1 MSEALDGRGELVTTQ
16 GGTQSISAIQRVS
29 DLGQEAGRSPC
40 RQISDGGVTVRKDDD
55 EECRQGGG
63 GPSRWRT
70 LLCALEICLGGGEG
84 RAEVRH
90 GQKGK
95 RRLGSGGKE
104 PSVGE
109 GGSARSAGLVTS
121 ASGSIVPFGIVPL
134 EDPGAGT
141 GLCAGLRICIA
152 RTDIPQVCRRK

>member
-63 GPSRWRT
+63 GPSRWRA
-70 LLCALEICLGGGEG
+70 LCAHWKCIWAAARGERRSDMG
-84 RAEVRH
+84 RKA
-90 GQKGK
+90 
-95 RRLGSGGKE
+95 SGGWAAA
-104 PSVGE
+104 
-109 GGSARSAGLVTS
+109 ARNPRLEKAGAQGVLVW
-121 ASGSIVPFGIVPL
+121 
-134 EDPGAGT
+134 
-141 GLCAGLRICIA
+141 
-152 RTDIPQVCRRK
+152 

>member
-29 DLGQEAGRSPC
+29 DLGQEADRSPC
-40 RQISDGGVTVRKDDD
+40 WQISDGGVTVRKDDD

-63 GPSRWRT
+63 GPRT
-70 LLCALEICLGGGEG
+70 RQCALEICLGGGEG

-109 GGSARSAGLVTS
+109 GG
-121 ASGSIVPFGIVPL
+121 
-134 EDPGAGT
+134 
-141 GLCAGLRICIA
+141 
-152 RTDIPQVCRRK
+152 